1 MKSFDTI
8 VSVITLIILTA
19 SSARS
24 EFRAIVP
31 SRVESCSFKLTE
43 ANGIP
48 HRCLR
53 AINER
58 AKLAVWGS
66 ALSFDFGRLQRWQ
79 WQKLARAYASWH
91 NPNHLSPYDANRHY
105 NLMHFMPP
113 LIQALDQH
121 QFHTQHQRF
130 GGISLATANSAAGSA
145 PLQASLATNCWG
157 LLYEILR
164 LAQLPQ
170 VEPGVVFM
178 TGIHPMLD
186 LLRQHSSWVEGT
198 HKPGDIV
205 LIYHRYGQR
214 DYLDHTVLVVDK
226 NLYFEKAGSGDEVPY
241 RLIDGDTLRKIW
253 HPDVY
258 TFESRRPRSD
268 IRLQQP
274 HRQFSL
280 NNPKTIPADASIP
293 AVLQGPIG
301 SQFTGDWS
309 EGPVDGINPMA
320 DATYFWIKRIP
331 TLNQENGRFRL
342 PERAYNPK
350 AFLMNRF

>member
-1 MKSFDTI
+1 MKSVNIIF
-8 VSVITLIILTA
+8 SAITLIILTA

-31 SRVESCSFKLTE
+31 NRVESCSFKLTG

-66 ALSFDFGRLQRWQ
+66 ALNFEFGRLQRWQ
-79 WQKLARAYASWH
+79 WQKLVQTYASWH
-91 NPNHLSPYDANRHY
+91 NPNHLSPYDADRHY

-121 QFHTQHQRF
+121 QFHAQHQLF
-130 GGISLATANSAAGSA
+130 KGISLSTANPAAGSV
-145 PLQASLATNCWG
+145 PLQASLVTNCWG
-157 LLYEILR
+157 FLYEILR
-164 LAQLPQ
+164 LAKLTQ
-170 VEPGVVFM
+170 VESGVVFM
-178 TGIHPMLD
+178 TGIHPMLEI
-186 LLRQHSSWVEGT
+186 LRQSSSGVEGT

-205 LIYHRYGQR
+205 LIYHRQGQQV
-214 DYLDHTVLVVDK
+214 YLDHTVLVVDE

-241 RLIDGDTLRKIW
+241 RLIDGDTLRNIW

-258 TFESRRPRSD
+258 TFESRRPHSS
-268 IRLQQP
+268 IRLQRP
-274 HRQFSL
+274 HRQFGL
-280 NNPKTIPADASIP
+280 NNPKMTPAYASIP
-293 AVLQGPIG
+293 AGLQGLIG

-309 EGPVDGINPMA
+309 EGPVDGTSRMT

-331 TLNQENGRFRL
+331 TLKQENGRFRL
-342 PERAYNPK
+342 PEQAYKPE
-350 AFLMNRF
+350 AFWMDRF